1 MAAEESPFSL
11 GHYHFDYPPQ
21 LVAHGPVNPPEAARL
36 LVVQPGG
43 ALAHHHVG
51 DLPRLL
57 PPHTLLVLNDA
68 RVFPARLH
76 THRATGGEV
85 EVLLLDAP
93 NALGHARALLRPA
106 RRVKPGEVLLLNGK
120 PALEVVEKT
129 DEGNTVRLL
138 SPHPMA
144 WLKRHGSIPLPPYM
158 PDDPAVYARYQ
169 TVFARQ
175 NLAVA
180 APTVGLHLSKKLL
193 AELKQAGHGLCRV
206 TLAVGYGT
214 FAPIQH
220 QDIRKHVMHREWFAL
235 SPTTAATLNR
245 WRRAGRPILAMGTT
259 ALRVLESCF
268 NEGQFEAGTGW
279 TNLYLTPENPPQC
292 GAKLMTNFHLPGTS
306 LLVLLASVL
315 PRWRDVY
322 EEAVREQYRLFSFG
336 DAMLIL

>member
-1 MAAEESPFSL
+1 MATEESPFSL
-11 GHYHFDYPPQ
+11 GHYQFEYPPEH
-21 LVAHGPVNPPEAARL
+21 VAHSPASPPEAARL
-36 LVVQPGG
+36 LVVQPGNR
-43 ALAHHHVG
+43 LTHHHVC

-76 THRATGGEV
+76 TRRATGGEV

-93 NALGHARALLRPA
+93 NALGQARALLRPA

-129 DEGNTVRLL
+129 EDHITIRLL

-158 PDDPAVYARYQ
+158 PDNPSVYACYQ
-169 TVFARQ
+169 TAFARQ

-180 APTVGLHLSKKLL
+180 APTAGLHLSRNLL
-193 AELKQAGHGLCRV
+193 HELKQAGHEHCRV

-220 QDIRKHVMHREWFAL
+220 QDIRQHVMHREWYAL
-235 SPTTAATLNR
+235 SPATAATLNR
-245 WRRAGRPILAMGTT
+245 WRTQGRPILAVGTT

-268 NEGQFEAGTGW
+268 DDGRFLAGTRW
-279 TNLYLTPENPPQC
+279 TNLYLTPQNPPRC
-292 GAKLMTNFHLPGTS
+292 GVKLMTNFHLPGTS
-306 LLVLLASVL
+306 LLVLLASLL
-315 PRWRDVY
+315 PQWRTVY
-322 EEAVREQYRLFSFG
+322 ETAVGENYRLFSFG